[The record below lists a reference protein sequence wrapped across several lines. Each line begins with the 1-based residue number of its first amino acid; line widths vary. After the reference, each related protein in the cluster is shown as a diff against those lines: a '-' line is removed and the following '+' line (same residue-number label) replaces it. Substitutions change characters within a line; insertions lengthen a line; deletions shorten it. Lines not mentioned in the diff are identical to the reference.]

1 MDALVLFAAT
11 AEPTLWSEIIG
22 WTWSICSV
30 AVGLGFV
37 IFVHELGHFLV
48 AKACGVKCEKFYIG
62 FDIFN
67 LRFCRFQWGETEYGI
82 GALPLGGYVKMLG
95 QDDDPR
101 HAMAEAERI
110 KVKQDGTA
118 TEGSTSGEAAPPP
131 QKYELDPRSYPAK
144 SVPARMAIISAGVIM
159 NVIFGVLLAAWAY
172 WLGVPETPADIGPT
186 IPGTPAWTN
195 NLEPGT
201 KIVAFG
207 ENGAH
212 YDHYR
217 FEDVKRNIIFNGD
230 DRDLTLVVAS
240 PGGQERTVKLRPT
253 LRDADK
259 TEFPTIGFL
268 PPHDGKLVVASDA
281 PAHLVAAS
289 DPPLKNQDRVVSID
303 GVDIGPKLPGPQ
315 IDAILARNPNRPMTL
330 TVERKVED
338 EKSGKLRTERINVQ
352 VQPKKMRDVGLVM
365 KIGPVAA
372 VRVGSPAEKAGFQSG
387 DMITKVNGEDVGDP
401 LALGQRLSPKAG
413 EEAVYTFTVRRP
425 ADKGESTEHELT
437 VNAEAPRQHQQPYDL
452 GGPVGIESIGL
463 ACAVSHHVAAVEEE
477 SPAAGKLQP
486 GDRLV
491 SAQFVAGSDASRKEE
506 IDLYGEEVYEEIK
519 LDGDVESWTRIH
531 TLMQRVWPDT
541 RLRVKVQRGK
551 EVVTADLQPV
561 QSTDFFDER
570 RGLRFYPMRIT
581 HTADDV
587 GEALSLGV
595 REVKERMTE
604 VVATIAQLIS
614 RRVSPK
620 HLSGPVG
627 IITAAGH
634 FASEGLPSL
643 LIFLTILSANLA
655 ILNILPIPVLDGGH
669 LLFLTWEGITR
680 KPVNP
685 NVQGYLSLVGLVLLL
700 LLMIYATKNDIVR
713 SFS

>member
-1 MDALVLFAAT
+1 MDALVLLAAT
-11 AEPTLWSEIIG
+11 GEPTLWSEIVG
-22 WTWSICSV
+22 WTWSIGSV
-30 AVGLGFV
+30 AAGLGFV

-67 LRFCRFQWGETEYGI
+67 LRFCRFKWGDTEYGI

-110 KVKQDGTA
+110 KVLADGTA
-118 TEGSTSGEAAPPP
+118 AEGLTPGTTVEQP

-186 IPGTPAWTN
+186 IPGTPAWIN

-201 KIVAFG
+201 KIIAFSEDG
-207 ENGAH
+207 TR

-230 DRDLTLVVAS
+230 DRDLTLVVAT
-240 PGGQERTVKLRPT
+240 PAGDERAVTLRPAH
-253 LRDADK
+253 RGKDK

-268 PPHDGKLVVASDA
+268 PPNGLKLAISSEI
-281 PAHLVAAS
+281 PAHLAAKT
-289 DPPLKNQDRVVSID
+289 DVELKNNDRIVAVNGIELAEKD
-303 GVDIGPKLPGPQ
+303 YDPRL
-315 IDAILARNPNRPMTL
+315 DAILAQNPSQPLTLTIERTVDDQKSKKPRSERLTVAVEPRPMR
-330 TVERKVED
+330 E
-338 EKSGKLRTERINVQ
+338 
-352 VQPKKMRDVGLVM
+352 VGLTM

-372 VRVGSPAEKAGFQSG
+372 VRMGSPAEKAGFQVG
-387 DMITKVNGEDVGDP
+387 DVMTQVNGEDVGDP
-401 LALGQRLSPKAG
+401 LTLGQRLTPPAG
-413 EEAVYTFTVRRP
+413 EETVYSFTVQRN
-425 ADKGESTEHELT
+425 GTEHELK
-437 VNAEAPRQHQQPYDL
+437 VHAEPPRQSQQPYEL
-452 GGPVGIESIGL
+452 GGPAGIESIGL
-463 ACAVSHHVAAVEEE
+463 ACSVTLDVAAVAKE
-477 SPAAGKLQP
+477 STAASKGLKP

-491 SAQFVAGSDASRKEE
+491 SAQFVAASQASAAKEKELFGEE
-506 IDLYGEEVYEEIK
+506 IYEEIK

-531 TLMQRVWPDT
+531 TLLQRVRPDT
-541 RLRVKVQRGK
+541 TLRLKVERGK
-551 EVVTADLQPV
+551 VTITANLQPTES
-561 QSTDFFDER
+561 STFFDER
-570 RGLRFYPMRIT
+570 RGLRFYPVRIT
-581 HTADDV
+581 HTADNL
-587 GEALSLGV
+587 GEALYLGG
-595 REVKERMTE
+595 REVKERLTE
-604 VVATIAQLIS
+604 VVATISQLVS

-634 FASEGLPSL
+634 FASEGLPTL

-655 ILNILPIPVLDGGH
+655 VLNFLPIPVLDGGH
-669 LLFLTWEGITR
+669 MLFLAWEGITR

-685 NVQGYLSLVGLVLLL
+685 NVQGYLSLAGLVLLL
-700 LLMIYATKNDIVR
+700 SLMIFATAMDFNR
-713 SFS
+713 FFS